1 MLHFLFLWYIIN
13 KGCSIWY
20 NLEVMTLHCF
30 LFDGLSELME
40 NNIYE
45 TLAECVTVNRGG
57 ELYKIGMLGIL
68 KSGKATIM
76 RQSDTGNCV
85 KMRSLNECELFGA
98 ASVFGSWKEGSS
110 SIIADGV
117 CEVVYISEVNFKNIL
132 ASYPAVAI
140 NYIEYLSDKIRF
152 LNRKIDTFSAKSTEQ
167 KLYEFLLSQADAKNQ
182 VKLKFGMSELA
193 RRLNVG
199 RTSLY
204 RDIASLEESG
214 LIIREG
220 QNFIIK

>member
-1 MLHFLFLWYIIN
+1 MVQFGGVN
-13 KGCSIWY
+13 
-20 NLEVMTLHCF
+20 LHCF
-30 LFDGLSELME
+30 LFNGISETLE
-40 NNIYE
+40 HNIYE
-45 TLAECVTVNRGG
+45 TLGDSITINRGG
-57 ELYKIGMLGIL
+57 ELYKVGMLGIL

-98 ASVFGSWKEGSS
+98 ASVFGNWKEGSS
-110 SIIADGV
+110 SIIADSV
-117 CEVVYISEVNFKNIL
+117 CEVVYISEVNFKKVL
-132 ASYPAVAI
+132 TSYPSVAI

-167 KLYEFLLSQADAKNQ
+167 KLYEFLLSQADGENR

-204 RDIASLEESG
+204 RDITSLEDNG
-214 LIIREG
+214 LISRNG
-220 QNFIIK
+220 QNFIIKR